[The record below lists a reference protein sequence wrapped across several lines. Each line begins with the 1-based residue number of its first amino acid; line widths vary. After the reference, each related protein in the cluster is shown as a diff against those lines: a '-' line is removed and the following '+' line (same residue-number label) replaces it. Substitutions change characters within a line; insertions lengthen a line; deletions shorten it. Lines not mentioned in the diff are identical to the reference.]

1 MIHSLEKRF
10 LVFLLIPVTF
20 VVMVAGVAG
29 FFYARNYLR
38 EQWITTVELQ
48 LDKASHQISMKLEEK
63 LRIINLLSKAEGIP
77 DQDIT
82 QAFLI
87 QQLAQQDGVR
97 FVNLEPLEA
106 KDRDPLQHA
115 TTPEDLTGGA
125 DEGLYTMAVCSDLG
139 FCAPTLDPASTDR
152 SLRIVKVL
160 GDNGLTPLRRL
171 TVRIRF
177 DSFMN
182 ALNEIGLEEGGAA
195 CLVTSTGQFLAHTD
209 KLKSDRRKL
218 GDNGDELEK
227 KVLEEMRHNP
237 FGIVVGKGHP
247 PDMVAGF
254 HKIGAVNWY
263 VLVFSRGDVAMRPIV
278 QFRQYY
284 LLLGIAALALIV
296 LLIRATTRSVGRAV
310 GAMTAAAAKVRQ
322 GDYTVKLPVDRQ
334 DEIGALNRSFND
346 LVDGLR
352 RRDLIEQTFGRYVD
366 KKVAEELMNK
376 PEALR
381 LGGEKRIVTMMM
393 SDLRNFTGIAEK
405 LAPEEIIKMLNR
417 YFGRM
422 VAVIE
427 RYRGIV
433 VDFYGDSIL
442 VFFNGIESD
451 TADRALDAVRCA
463 LEMQREHEM
472 FLRENATQGL
482 PPILMGIGIHTGEVV
497 VGNIGTES
505 RAKYGI
511 VGSDVKLTDRIQSA
525 AAGGKVVISEK
536 TYESLADRITI
547 SHEFR
552 VCLKGVD
559 DDKNLYEVE
568 SAEAVPLSPGSV
580 PPRTDNERPGP
591 HAPVYRQG

>member
-1 MIHSLEKRF
+1 MIHSLERRF
-10 LVFLLIPVTF
+10 LVFLLIPVTI
-20 VVMVAGVAG
+20 VVVVAGVTG
-29 FFYARNYLR
+29 FLFARTYLR
-38 EQWITTVELQ
+38 DQWIATVQLQ

-63 LRIINLLSKAEGIP
+63 LRLINLISKAEGIP
-77 DQDIT
+77 NQDIT

-87 QQLAQQDGVR
+87 QQLAQLDGVR
-97 FVNLEPLEA
+97 FVNIEPLEVQ
-106 KDRDPLQHA
+106 DGNSSQSSTGSD
-115 TTPEDLTGGA
+115 DLASGS
-125 DEGLYTMAVCSDLG
+125 DEGLYTMEVCSDFG

-160 GDNGLTPLRRL
+160 GDDGLTPLRRL

-177 DSFMN
+177 DSFMD
-182 ALNEIGLEEGGAA
+182 ALTQIGLEEGGAA

-218 GDNGDELEK
+218 GDNGDEFET
-227 KVLEEMRHNP
+227 KVLEEMRHNS
-237 FGIVVGKGHP
+237 FGTVVGKGHP

-254 HKIGAVNWY
+254 HKIGAINWY
-263 VLVFSRGDVAMRPIV
+263 LIVFSRGDVAMRPIV
-278 QFRQYY
+278 QFREYY
-284 LLLGIAALALIV
+284 LLAGIAALAVIV
-296 LLIRATTRSVGRAV
+296 LLIRVTTRSVGRAV
-310 GAMTAAAAKVRQ
+310 GAMSAAAAKVRQ
-322 GDYTVKLPVDRQ
+322 GDYTVKLPLDRT

-346 LVDGLR
+346 LVEGLQ

-366 KKVAEELMNK
+366 KKVAEELMSK

-405 LAPEEIIKMLNR
+405 LAPEEVIKMLNR

-427 RYRGIV
+427 RHRGIV

-463 LEMQREHEM
+463 LEMQREHET
-472 FLRENATQGL
+472 FLRENTTQGL

-511 VGSDVKLTDRIQSA
+511 VGSDVNLTDRIQSA

-536 TYESLADRITI
+536 TYECLADRITI
-547 SHEFR
+547 SQEFQ
-552 VCLKGVD
+552 VCLKGVE

-568 SAEAVPLSPGSV
+568 SVEAEPLPTGSV
-580 PPRTDNERPGP
+580 PLQTNDKRPDP
-591 HAPVYRQG
+591 QTPIYRQG